1 MCLTRQPHK
10 NKNCDWDDNN
20 VSHKSLSGTSEGK
33 VEKKK
38 QQSPA
43 AGAVMDM
50 TVKKVN
56 DNIYGIG
63 LIGVTPTLPM
73 MLY

>member
-1 MCLTRQPHK
+1 M
-10 NKNCDWDDNN
+10 
-20 VSHKSLSGTSEGK
+20 SHKSLSGTSEGK

-43 AGAVMDM
+43 ADAVMDM